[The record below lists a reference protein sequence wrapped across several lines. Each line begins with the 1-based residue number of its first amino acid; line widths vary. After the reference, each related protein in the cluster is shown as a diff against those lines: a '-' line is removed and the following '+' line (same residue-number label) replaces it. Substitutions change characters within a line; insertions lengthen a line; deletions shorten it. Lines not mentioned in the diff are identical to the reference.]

1 MCGGGGGGGG
11 RCLRDGIEEAS
22 VAGAEA
28 TGEREP
34 TRSVW
39 TQQLGD
45 PRPLGKTPSEIG
57 GCLRISGSLW
67 SDLALFMGESTPS
80 CVK

>member
-1 MCGGGGGGGG
+1 M
-11 RCLRDGIEEAS
+11 RDGIEEAS

-67 SDLALFMGESTPS
+67 SDLAYLWEKVHPVVSSDLWKNQLPP
-80 CVK
+80 